1 MIEAGPCSDA
11 VSLAVA
17 ISRTYQCPMGNK
29 ALRKP
34 TLTVQV
40 IEKNTTNSDDSPG
53 VEYICKNYI

>member
-17 ISRTYQCPMGNK
+17 VSRTYQYHMENK

-34 TLTVQV
+34 SLTVQV
-40 IEKNTTNSDDSPG
+40 LEKNITNSNSPG
-53 VEYICKNYI
+53 VGVHV